1 MRKLLFLLAAFFH
14 LAVQAQYKSLLWK
27 ITGNGLE
34 TPSYLFGTMHTG
46 DARIHKLSDT
56 VLPYFNSVKAY
67 AMELDPDKAMDLGLL
82 PKLMMGK
89 KYSLKEMVPATEY
102 SFLDSIV
109 KAQVGLPAL
118 LFDNV
123 APVFVMTILEA
134 AGMGLSEGDD
144 ASSGEVLDL
153 YLHRLAKEKKKKVIG
168 IETADE
174 QLSALNSLSYE
185 EQADMLT
192 KEIQSLQND
201 SATGTDLVKFYL
213 AQELDS
219 VAQMDDAANMPPK
232 FYKAL
237 VTDRN
242 VRMANR
248 IGAFIKNQP
257 TFIAIGALHLPG
269 KEGVIELLRKKG
281 YAVEPEK
288 ASLRP

>member
-1 MRKLLFLLAAFFH
+1 MRKLLLLLAAFLH

-27 ITGNGLE
+27 ISGNGIE

-46 DARIHKLSDT
+46 DSRIHKLSDS
-56 VLPYFNSVKAY
+56 VLPYFQNAKAY
-67 AMELDPDKAMDLGLL
+67 AMELDPDKAMDMGLI

-89 KYSLKEMVPATEY
+89 KYSLKEMVPAPEY
-102 SFLDSIV
+102 AFLDSIV
-109 KAQVGLPAL
+109 KAQVGLPAM

-123 APVFVMTILEA
+123 APVFVMTVLEA
-134 AGMGLSEGDD
+134 AGMGLAQDGGE
-144 ASSGEVLDL
+144 SSEVLDL
-153 YLHRLAKEKKKKVIG
+153 YLHRLAKEKRKKVIG

-174 QLSALNSLSYE
+174 QLSALNSLTYQ

-201 SATGTDLVKFYL
+201 SSQGPDLVRFYL

-248 IGAFIKNQP
+248 IGGFVKNQP
-257 TFIAIGALHLPG
+257 TFIAVGALHLPG
-269 KEGVIELLRKKG
+269 NEGVISLLRKKG
-281 YAVEPEK
+281 YEVEPVTVVYK
-288 ASLRP
+288 P

>member
-1 MRKLLFLLAAFFH
+1 MRKLLLLLAAFLH

-27 ITGNGLE
+27 ISGNGIE

-46 DARIHKLSDT
+46 DSRIHKLSDS
-56 VLPYFNSVKAY
+56 VLPYFHNAKAY
-67 AMELDPDKAMDLGLL
+67 AMELDPDKAMDMGLI

-89 KYSLKEMVPATEY
+89 KYSLKEMVPAPEY
-102 SFLDSIV
+102 AFLDSIV
-109 KAQVGLPAL
+109 KAQVGLPAM

-123 APVFVMTILEA
+123 APVFVMTVLEA
-134 AGMGLSEGDD
+134 AGMGLAQEGGE
-144 ASSGEVLDL
+144 SSEVLDL
-153 YLHRLAKEKKKKVIG
+153 YLHRLAKEKRKKVIG

-174 QLSALNSLSYE
+174 QLSALNSLTYQ

-201 SATGTDLVKFYL
+201 SSQGPDLVRFYL

-248 IGAFIKNQP
+248 IGGFVKNQP
-257 TFIAIGALHLPG
+257 TFIAVGALHLPG
-269 KEGVIELLRKKG
+269 NEGVISLLRKKG
-281 YAVEPEK
+281 YEVEPVTVVYK
-288 ASLRP
+288 P

>member
-1 MRKLLFLLAAFFH
+1 MRKLLFLLTAFLH

-27 ITGNGLE
+27 ISGNGLE
-34 TPSYLFGTMHTG
+34 NPSYLFGTMHTG
-46 DARIHKLSDT
+46 DARIHQLGDS
-56 VLPYFNSVKAY
+56 VLPYFNNTKAY
-67 AMELDPDKAMDLGLL
+67 AMELDPDKALDLGLL

-89 KYSLKEMVPATEY
+89 KYSLKEMVPAKEY
-102 SFLDSIV
+102 AVLDSIV
-109 KAQVGLPAL
+109 KTQVGLPAL

-123 APVFVMTILEA
+123 APVFVMTVLEA
-134 AGMGLSEGDD
+134 AGMGLSESNG
-144 ASSGEVLDL
+144 AGGESSEVLDF
-153 YLHRLAKEKKKKVIG
+153 YLHRRAKEKHKKVIG

-192 KEIQSLQND
+192 KEIQLLQND
-201 SATGTDLVKFYL
+201 SSQGPDLVKFYL

-219 VAQMDDAANMPPK
+219 VAQMDDATNMPPK

-242 VRMANR
+242 LRMANR
-248 IGAFIKNQP
+248 ISGFIKNQP

-269 KEGVIELLRKKG
+269 KEGVIELLRKRG
-281 YAVEPEK
+281 FTVEAVK
-288 ASLRP
+288 AGG